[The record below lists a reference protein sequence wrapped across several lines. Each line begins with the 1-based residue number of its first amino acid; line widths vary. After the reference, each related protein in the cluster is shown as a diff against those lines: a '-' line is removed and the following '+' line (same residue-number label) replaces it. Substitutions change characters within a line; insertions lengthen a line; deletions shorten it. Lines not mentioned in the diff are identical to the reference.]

1 MNFTF
6 ALEQFELF
14 VLILIRLASF
24 VFAAPFFN
32 MANVPRKVKAGFAL
46 CLTVLVYSLFPDMT
60 VEYNGMIDYAI
71 IVVEEMIV
79 GILLGAVSSFCVQ
92 IIMFAGKIIDMDIGI
107 SMAQLYDPTTRM
119 QVGIMGNLYYYMMML
134 LLIISGIFSDSYAKL
149 CACDSCQ
156 GITSDEYV
164 CCWYAAK
171 DICRYICN
179 FVYNFNAS
187 ISV

>member
-71 IVVEEMIV
+71 IVGEEMIV
-79 GILLGAVSSFCVQ
+79 GILLGAVTSFCVQ
-92 IIMFAGKIIDMDIGI
+92 IIMFAGKIIDMDIYGTALR
-107 SMAQLYDPTTRM
+107 SYNKNAGWYHGKFLLLYDDA
-119 QVGIMGNLYYYMMML
+119 
-134 LLIISGIFSDSYAKL
+134 SA
-149 CACDSCQ
+149 
-156 GITSDEYV
+156 
-164 CCWYAAK
+164 
-171 DICRYICN
+171 
-179 FVYNFNAS
+179 YNFRYAS
-187 ISV
+187 VSCCCNC